1 MLSNNINLIRKQVDN
16 IIGDLMM
23 NEQFANTIIKDPINV
38 LREYNIIG
46 DPDDYSNQL
55 YAWIP
60 IPTLLCPSEAGTTS
74 DACSSKVS
82 SCSPCC
88 PKPKP

>member
-1 MLSNNINLIRKQVDN
+1 MLSNNINVIRNQVDN
-16 IIGDLMM
+16 IIADLIM
-23 NEQFANTIIKDPINV
+23 NKQFTSKIIEDPTSV
-38 LREYNIIG
+38 LHEYNII
-46 DPDDYSNQL
+46 DEPDEDGNPL

-74 DACSSKVS
+74 DSCSSLVS
-82 SCSPCC
+82 CCSPCC